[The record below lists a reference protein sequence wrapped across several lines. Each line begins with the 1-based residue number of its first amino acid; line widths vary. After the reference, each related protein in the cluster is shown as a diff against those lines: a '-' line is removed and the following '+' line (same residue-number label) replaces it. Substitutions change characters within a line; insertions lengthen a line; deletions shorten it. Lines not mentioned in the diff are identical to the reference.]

1 MTIPKPL
8 LSLALVFCFILGFTL
23 QPLSATEQPNVVF
36 ILIDDLSHYGVSAYG
51 ATQLNSTQVDSN
63 GDPFFPSTPVA
74 TPQIDRLADDGLLAD
89 NAFAYA
95 ICEPTRVALMSGM
108 NNNRNYIQTKALHE
122 SQITFGDIFKQAG
135 YATGIAGKWKQSR
148 GTAAIP
154 GKDYVDQFGWDDIY
168 CFDVVGEG
176 SRHIDPNFV
185 INGKWTF
192 FNNNRNGGIDPLTGR
207 RWYGPDLINRFALN
221 FIEAHQNEPFFLYYS
236 MLLVHDEHTPTPDT
250 QPHSIFDNWEAGYA
264 PQPAVNE
271 YGSFKG
277 DDRRY
282 FPDMV
287 AYMDKMIGNII
298 DKLDDL
304 NLRENT
310 LIVLMGDNGTK
321 SAYSYTLSDATEF
334 IGGKGECRANG
345 LQVPL
350 LLSQPGTIA
359 PGIEYNGLINLTD
372 IFPTI
377 CEAAGLEIPNAG
389 DLDGISFW
397 PQAIGNTA
405 TAHRDH
411 IYTWYNANEPRTN
424 TTKLVQFAQ
433 EIDFKRYAPDEN
445 NPPNFPQGRFFDLRT
460 DPLELEDAYNNTVNT
475 GLSIILR
482 SGLDLE
488 ALTPEQQAAYDR
500 LGLVLANNT
509 EVAATDLGI
518 ETSFATVRYATQ
530 FEGSEGFQSAGGI
543 NNSAN
548 FSESSVGG
556 LYLPAGQSPVFGTLK
571 KSPTAGSSRAFY
583 NTGAGASFDV
593 GATWSTTLD
602 FTFEGLPNTAS
613 NAETATLLVANGF
626 SSSNTSN
633 ANVMYAA
640 IQKGRKQTEDY
651 QFFID
656 GGGFLQQNIP
666 YADIGDDNLNS
677 DDLTDTLRIE
687 FSLTKSA
694 IAGQFDAVATLTNL
708 DTNTIV
714 ATISKSLDRPNAYTP
729 AKNLYGYINSGVVQE
744 AGNFDLL
751 NIDSF
756 TYTATPEPSDQSMS
770 SGKMRTNDSVQLQ
783 AQVTPTNATMRNVV
797 WQSSDPTV
805 ATVDKFGIATALQ
818 PGEAT
823 ISLYSWEDAR
833 PVAANDGTKA
843 GDIPSTLDTTGISE
857 QVTIVVNP
865 PLIHTDDD
873 SDGIDDSWEKAY
885 FSNLST
891 VNATSD
897 NDLDGNTDAAEFQAG
912 THPADPGSNFRL
924 NIQDAST
931 NFDLSWPSASG
942 RTYSIQMTTD
952 LGDSWTPLDSNITAT
967 PPTNS
972 RSITPSNSTA
982 FYQITID

>member
-1 MTIPKPL
+1 MTTYNYL
-8 LSLALVFCFILGFTL
+8 RFLTLTFCFALGFTV

-51 ATQLNSTQVDSN
+51 ATQLNSTQVDIN
-63 GDPFFPSTPVA
+63 DDPFFPSTAVA
-74 TPQIDRLADDGLLAD
+74 TPQIDRLADDGLLAG

-108 NNNRNYIQTKALHE
+108 NNNRNFIQPKALHE

-135 YATGIAGKWKQSR
+135 YVTGIAGKWKQSR
-148 GTAAIP
+148 GTAEIP
-154 GKDYVDQFGWDDIY
+154 GKDYVDQFGWDEIY
-168 CFDVVGEG
+168 CFDLIGEG
-176 SRHIDPNFV
+176 ARHIDPNFV
-185 INGKWTF
+185 INGVVTYFKQV
-192 FNNNRNGGIDPLTGR
+192 NGGIDPLTGR

-221 FIEAHQNEPFFLYYS
+221 FIETHQNEPFFLYYP

-250 QPHSIFDNWEAGYA
+250 L
-264 PQPAVNE
+264 PQSLYDDFETVTYPLGKEDPAYE
-271 YGSFKG
+271 YGAFDG

-282 FPDMV
+282 FPDMM

-298 DKLDDL
+298 DKLDAL

-310 LIVLMGDNGTK
+310 LIVVMGDNGTK
-321 SAYSYTLSDATEF
+321 ASFSYTVPGTTEF
-334 IGGKGECRANG
+334 VGGKGECRANG

-377 CEAAGLEIPNAG
+377 CEAAGLEIPNAD

-411 IYTWYNANEPRTN
+411 IYTWYNANKPRTD

-482 SGLDLE
+482 SGLDLTT
-488 ALTPEQQAAYDR
+488 LTVEQQAAYDR

-530 FEGSEGFQSAGGI
+530 FEGSEGFQAGGI

-548 FSESSVGG
+548 FTEFSAGG
-556 LYLPAGQSPVFGTLK
+556 MYLPAGQAPVFSTLK
-571 KSPTAGSSRAFY
+571 RSPTAGSSTAYY
-583 NTGAGASFDV
+583 NTGAGASFGV

-602 FTFEGLPNTAS
+602 FTFEGLPNAAS
-613 NAETATLLVANGF
+613 STDTATLLVANGF
-626 SSSNTSN
+626 SSSNT
-633 ANVMYAA
+633 ATTDIMYAA
-640 IQKGRKQTEDY
+640 IQKGRVQTEGY

-656 GGGFLQQNIP
+656 GGGFLHQNIS
-666 YADIGDDNLNS
+666 YADIGDDTLDS

-708 DTNTIV
+708 ATNTIV
-714 ATISKSLDRPNAYTP
+714 ATISRSLNRPDAYSP
-729 AKNLYGYINSGVVQE
+729 AKNLYGYINSGAVQE

-770 SGKMRTNDSVQLQ
+770 SGKVRINDSVQLQ
-783 AQVTPTNATMRNVV
+783 AQVTPANATMRNVV
-797 WQSSDPTV
+797 WQSSDSTV
-805 ATVDKFGIATALQ
+805 ATIDKFGIATALQ

-833 PVAANDGTKA
+833 PVASGSSA
-843 GDIPSTLDTTGISE
+843 TLDTTGISE

-873 SDGIDDSWEKAY
+873 NDGIEDSWENAY
-885 FSNLST
+885 FAGLST
-891 VNATSD
+891 VDASSD
-897 NDLDGNTDAAEFQAG
+897 IDNDGNTDAAEFQAG

-972 RSITPSNSTA
+972 RSVTPSNSTA

>member
-1 MTIPKPL
+1 MTTYNYL
-8 LSLALVFCFILGFTL
+8 RFLTLTFCFALGFTV
-23 QPLSATEQPNVVF
+23 QPLSATDQPNVVF

-51 ATQLNSTQVDSN
+51 ATQLNSTQVDIN
-63 GDPFFPSTPVA
+63 DDPFFPSTAVA
-74 TPQIDRLADDGLLAD
+74 TPQIDRLADDGLLAG

-108 NNNRNYIQTKALHE
+108 NNNRNFIQPKALHE

-135 YATGIAGKWKQSR
+135 YVTGIAGKWKQSR

-154 GKDYVDQFGWDDIY
+154 GKDYVDQFGWDEIY
-168 CFDVVGEG
+168 CFDLIGEG
-176 SRHIDPNFV
+176 ARHIDPNFV
-185 INGKWTF
+185 INGVVTYFKQV
-192 FNNNRNGGIDPLTGR
+192 NGGIDPLTGR

-221 FIEAHQNEPFFLYYS
+221 FIETHQNEPFFLYYP

-250 QPHSIFDNWEAGYA
+250 L
-264 PQPAVNE
+264 PQSLYDDFETVTYPLGKEDPAYE
-271 YGSFKG
+271 YGAFDG

-282 FPDMV
+282 FPDMM

-298 DKLDDL
+298 DKLDAL

-310 LIVLMGDNGTK
+310 LIVVMGDNGTK
-321 SAYSYTLSDATEF
+321 ASFSYTVPGTTEF
-334 IGGKGECRANG
+334 VGGKGECRANG

-377 CEAAGLEIPNAG
+377 CEAAGLEIPNAD

-397 PQAIGNTA
+397 PQVLDNTA
-405 TAHRDH
+405 AAHREN
-411 IYTWYNANEPRTN
+411 IFTWYNANKPMTN
-424 TTKLVQFAQ
+424 TTKLIQFAQ

-445 NPPNFPQGRFFDLRT
+445 VPPNFPQGRFFDLRT
-460 DPLELEDAYNNTVNT
+460 DPLELEDAYNNTVDT
-475 GLSIILR
+475 GLGILLR
-482 SGLDLE
+482 SGLDLA

-500 LGLVLANNT
+500 LGIVLANNT

-518 ETSFATVRYATQ
+518 ETTFSTVRYATQ
-530 FEGSEGFQSAGGI
+530 FEGSEGFQSGGV

-548 FSESSVGG
+548 FTETSVGG

-571 KSPTAGSSRAFY
+571 RSPTAGSSRAFY
-583 NTGAGASFDV
+583 NTGAGASF
-593 GATWSTTLD
+593 GAGASWSTTVD
-602 FTFEGLPNTAS
+602 FTFEGLPNTAPGS
-613 NAETATLLVANGF
+613 TTLLVANGF
-626 SSSNTSN
+626 SSSNTAN

-640 IQKGRKQTEDY
+640 IQKGGGQLQQY
-651 QFFID
+651 QFFIS

-666 YADIGDDNLNS
+666 YTDVGDDTQDD

-708 DTNTIV
+708 ATNTIV
-714 ATISKSLDRPNAYTP
+714 ATISKSLNRPDAYSP
-729 AKNLYGYINSGVVQE
+729 AKNLYGYINSGAVQE

-770 SGKMRTNDSVQLQ
+770 SGKVRINDSVQLQ
-783 AQVTPTNATMRNVV
+783 AQVTPANATMRNVV

-833 PVAANDGTKA
+833 PLASGSTA
-843 GDIPSTLDTTGISE
+843 TLDTTGISE

-873 SDGIDDSWEKAY
+873 SDGIEDSWENAY
-885 FSNLST
+885 FSSLST
-891 VNATSD
+891 VDASSD
-897 NDLDGNTDAAEFQAG
+897 IDNDGNTDAAEFQAG
-912 THPADPGSNFRL
+912 TDPTDPSSSFRI
-924 NIQDAST
+924 NIQDVST
-931 NFDLSWPSASG
+931 DFDLSWPSASG
-942 RTYSIQMTTD
+942 RTYSIRMTTD
-952 LGDSWTPLDSNITAT
+952 LGQPWTVVENTIAAT

-972 RSITPSNSTA
+972 RSFTPATSA

>member
-1 MTIPKPL
+1 MTTRKYLCPL
-8 LSLALVFCFILGFTL
+8 TFWRCFTL
-23 QPLSATEQPNVVF
+23 AFALQSLSATEQTNVVF

-63 GDPFFPSTPVA
+63 SDPFFPSTPVA
-74 TPQIDRLADDGLLAD
+74 TPQIDRLADDGLLAG

-95 ICEPTRVALMSGM
+95 ICEPTRVALMTGM

-185 INGKWTF
+185 INGAVTF
-192 FNNNRNGGIDPLTGR
+192 FNNNRNGGIDPDTGR

-250 QPHSIFDNWEAGYA
+250 EPQSIFDNWQAGYA
-264 PQPAVNE
+264 PQPADNE

-298 DKLDDL
+298 DKLDAL

-321 SAYSYTLSDATEF
+321 SAYSYTLPDSTVF
-334 IGGKGECRANG
+334 VGGKGECRANG

-350 LLSQPGTIA
+350 LLSQPGTISA
-359 PGIEYNGLINLTD
+359 GIVYNGLINLTD

-377 CEAAGLEIPNAG
+377 CEAAGLEIPNAD

-397 PQAIGNTA
+397 PQVLDNTA
-405 TAHRDH
+405 AAHRDH
-411 IYTWYNANEPRTN
+411 IYTWYNANKPMTD
-424 TTKLVQFAQ
+424 TTKLIQFAQ

-460 DPLELEDAYNNTVNT
+460 DPLELVDAYNNTVDT
-475 GLSIILR
+475 GLGILLR
-482 SGLDLE
+482 SGLDLA
-488 ALTPEQQAAYDR
+488 ALTTEQQAAYDR

-509 EVAATDLGI
+509 EVAATGLGI
-518 ETSFATVRYATQ
+518 ETTFATVRYSTQ
-530 FEGSEGFQSAGGI
+530 FEGSEGFQSGGI

-548 FSESSVGG
+548 FNESSAGG
-556 LYLPAGQSPVFGTLK
+556 MYLPGGQAPVFGTLQR
-571 KSPTAGSSRAFY
+571 SPTAGSSQAFY
-583 NTGAGASFDV
+583 NTGAGASFGV

-602 FTFEGLPNTAS
+602 FTFEGLPNTAPG
-613 NAETATLLVANGF
+613 TTTQLVANGF
-626 SSSNTSN
+626 SSSNTAN

-640 IQKGRKQTEDY
+640 IQKGGGQIAQY
-651 QFFID
+651 QFFIS
-656 GGGFLQQNIP
+656 GGGFLEQNIP
-666 YADIGDDNLNS
+666 YADIGDDTLDN

-687 FSLTKSA
+687 FTLTKSA
-694 IAGQFDAVATLTNL
+694 ITGQFDAVATLTNL

-714 ATISKSLDRPNAYTP
+714 ATISNSLNRPDAYSP
-729 AKNLYGYINSGVVQE
+729 AKNLYGYINSGAVQE

-770 SGKMRTNDSVQLQ
+770 SGKVRINDSVQLQ
-783 AQVTPTNATMRNVV
+783 AQVTPANATMRNVV
-797 WQSSDPTV
+797 WQSSDSTI

-833 PVAANDGTKA
+833 PLASGSSA
-843 GDIPSTLDTTGISE
+843 TLDTTGISE

-873 SDGIDDSWEKAY
+873 SDGIEDSWENTY
-885 FSNLST
+885 FSDLST
-891 VNATSD
+891 VDASSD
-897 NDLDGNTDAAEFQAG
+897 IDNDGNTDAAEFQAG
-912 THPADPGSNFRL
+912 TDPTDRNSSFRI
-924 NIQDAST
+924 NIQDVST
-931 NFDLSWPSASG
+931 DFDLSWPSASG
-942 RTYSIQMTTD
+942 RTYSIRMTTD
-952 LGDSWTPLDSNITAT
+952 LGQPWTVVENTIAAT

-972 RSITPSNSTA
+972 RSFTHATGAA

>member
-1 MTIPKPL
+1 MTTYNYL
-8 LSLALVFCFILGFTL
+8 RFLTLTFCFALGFTV
-23 QPLSATEQPNVVF
+23 QPLSATDQPNVVF

-51 ATQLNSTQVDSN
+51 ATQLNSTQVDIN
-63 GDPFFPSTPVA
+63 DDPFFPSTAVA
-74 TPQIDRLADDGLLAD
+74 TPQIDRLADDGLLAG

-108 NNNRNYIQTKALHE
+108 NNNRNFIQPKALHE

-135 YATGIAGKWKQSR
+135 YVTGIAGKWKQSR

-154 GKDYVDQFGWDDIY
+154 GKDYVDQFGWDEIY
-168 CFDVVGEG
+168 CFDLIGEG
-176 SRHIDPNFV
+176 ARHIDPNFV
-185 INGKWTF
+185 INGVVTYFKQV
-192 FNNNRNGGIDPLTGR
+192 NGGIDPLTGR

-221 FIEAHQNEPFFLYYS
+221 FIETHQNEPFFLYYP

-250 QPHSIFDNWEAGYA
+250 L
-264 PQPAVNE
+264 PQSLYDDFETVTYPLGKEDPAYE
-271 YGSFKG
+271 YGAFDG

-282 FPDMV
+282 FPDMM

-298 DKLDDL
+298 DKLDAL

-310 LIVLMGDNGTK
+310 LIVVMGDNGTK
-321 SAYSYTLSDATEF
+321 ASFSYTVPGTTEF
-334 IGGKGECRANG
+334 VGGKGECRANG

-377 CEAAGLEIPNAG
+377 CEAAGLEIPNAD

-397 PQAIGNTA
+397 PQVLDNTA
-405 TAHRDH
+405 AAHREN
-411 IYTWYNANEPRTN
+411 IFTWYNANKPMTN
-424 TTKLVQFAQ
+424 TTKLIQFAQ

-445 NPPNFPQGRFFDLRT
+445 VPPNFPQGRFFDLRT
-460 DPLELEDAYNNTVNT
+460 DPLELEDAYNNTVDT
-475 GLSIILR
+475 GLGILLR
-482 SGLDLE
+482 SGLDLA

-500 LGLVLANNT
+500 LGIVLANNT

-518 ETSFATVRYATQ
+518 ETTFSTVRYATQ
-530 FEGSEGFQSAGGI
+530 FEGSEGFQSGGV

-548 FSESSVGG
+548 FTETSVGG

-571 KSPTAGSSRAFY
+571 RSPTAGSSRAFY
-583 NTGAGASFDV
+583 NTGAGASF
-593 GATWSTTLD
+593 GAGASWSTTVD
-602 FTFEGLPNTAS
+602 FTFEGLPNTAPGS
-613 NAETATLLVANGF
+613 TTLLVANGF
-626 SSSNTSN
+626 SSSNT
-633 ANVMYAA
+633 ANDNIMYAA
-640 IQKGRKQTEDY
+640 IQKGGGQLQQY
-651 QFFID
+651 QFFIS

-666 YADIGDDNLNS
+666 YTDVGDDTQDD

-708 DTNTIV
+708 ATNTIV
-714 ATISKSLDRPNAYTP
+714 ATISKSLNRPDAYSP
-729 AKNLYGYINSGVVQE
+729 AKNLYGYINSGAVQE

-770 SGKMRTNDSVQLQ
+770 SGKVRINDSVQLQ
-783 AQVTPTNATMRNVV
+783 AQVTPANATMRNVV

-805 ATVDKFGIATALQ
+805 AAVDKFGIATALQ

-833 PVAANDGTKA
+833 PLASGSTA
-843 GDIPSTLDTTGISE
+843 TLDTTGISE

-873 SDGIDDSWEKAY
+873 SDGIEDSWENAY
-885 FSNLST
+885 FSSLST
-891 VNATSD
+891 VDASSD
-897 NDLDGNTDAAEFQAG
+897 IDNDGNTDAAEFQAG
-912 THPADPGSNFRL
+912 TDPTDPSSSFRI
-924 NIQDAST
+924 NIQDVST
-931 NFDLSWPSASG
+931 DFDLSWPSASG
-942 RTYSIQMTTD
+942 RTYSIRMTTD
-952 LGDSWTPLDSNITAT
+952 LGQPWTVVENTIAAT

-972 RSITPSNSTA
+972 RSFTPATSA

>member
-1 MTIPKPL
+1 MTTYNYL
-8 LSLALVFCFILGFTL
+8 RFLTLTFCFALGFTV

-51 ATQLNSTQVDSN
+51 ATQLNSTQVDIN
-63 GDPFFPSTPVA
+63 DDPFFPSTAVA
-74 TPQIDRLADDGLLAD
+74 TPQIDRLADDGLLAG

-108 NNNRNYIQTKALHE
+108 NNNRNFIQPKALHE

-135 YATGIAGKWKQSR
+135 YVTGIAGKWKQSR
-148 GTAAIP
+148 GTAEIP
-154 GKDYVDQFGWDDIY
+154 GKDYVDQFGWDEIY
-168 CFDVVGEG
+168 CFDLIGEG
-176 SRHIDPNFV
+176 ARHIDPNFV
-185 INGKWTF
+185 INGVVTYFKQV
-192 FNNNRNGGIDPLTGR
+192 NGGIDPLTGR

-221 FIEAHQNEPFFLYYS
+221 FIETHQNEPFFLYYP

-250 QPHSIFDNWEAGYA
+250 L
-264 PQPAVNE
+264 PQSLYDDFETVTYPLGKEDPAYE
-271 YGSFKG
+271 YGAFDG

-282 FPDMV
+282 FPDMM

-298 DKLDDL
+298 DKLDAL

-310 LIVLMGDNGTK
+310 LIVVMGDNGTK
-321 SAYSYTLSDATEF
+321 ASFSYTVPGTTEF
-334 IGGKGECRANG
+334 VGGKGECRANG

-377 CEAAGLEIPNAG
+377 CEAAGLEIPNAD

-397 PQAIGNTA
+397 PQVLDNTA
-405 TAHRDH
+405 AAHREN
-411 IYTWYNANEPRTN
+411 IFTWYNANKPMTN
-424 TTKLVQFAQ
+424 TTKLIQFAQ

-445 NPPNFPQGRFFDLRT
+445 DPPNFPQGRFFDLRT
-460 DPLELEDAYNNTVNT
+460 DPLELEDAYNNTVDT
-475 GLSIILR
+475 GLGILLR
-482 SGLDLE
+482 SGLDLA

-500 LGLVLANNT
+500 LGIVLANNT

-518 ETSFATVRYATQ
+518 ETTFSTVRYATQ
-530 FEGSEGFQSAGGI
+530 FEGSEGFQAGGI

-548 FSESSVGG
+548 FTESSAGG
-556 LYLPAGQSPVFGTLK
+556 MYLPAGQAPVFGTLK
-571 KSPTAGSSRAFY
+571 RSPTTGSSRAYY
-583 NTGAGASFDV
+583 NSGAGASFGV

-602 FTFEGLPNTAS
+602 FTFEGLPNTAPGS
-613 NAETATLLVANGF
+613 TTLLVANGF
-626 SSSNTSN
+626 SSSNTAN

-640 IQKGRKQTEDY
+640 IQKGGGQLQQY
-651 QFFID
+651 QFFIS

-666 YADIGDDNLNS
+666 YADIGDDTLDS

-708 DTNTIV
+708 ATNTIV
-714 ATISKSLDRPNAYTP
+714 ATISKSLNRPDAYSP
-729 AKNLYGYINSGVVQE
+729 AKNLYGYINSGAVQE

-770 SGKMRTNDSVQLQ
+770 SGKVRINDSVQLQ
-783 AQVTPTNATMRNVV
+783 AQVTPANATMRNVV

-833 PVAANDGTKA
+833 PLASGSTA
-843 GDIPSTLDTTGISE
+843 TLDTTGISE

-873 SDGIDDSWEKAY
+873 SDGIEDSWENAY
-885 FSNLST
+885 FSGLST
-891 VNATSD
+891 VDASSD
-897 NDLDGNTDAAEFQAG
+897 IDNDGNTDAAEFQAG
-912 THPADPGSNFRL
+912 TDPTDPSSSFRI
-924 NIQDAST
+924 NIKDVST
-931 NFDLSWPSASG
+931 DFDLSWPSASG
-942 RTYSIQMTTD
+942 RTYSIRMTTD
-952 LGDSWTPLDSNITAT
+952 LGQPWTVVEGTIAAT

-972 RSITPSNSTA
+972 RSFTPATSAA

>member
-1 MTIPKPL
+1 MTTYNYL
-8 LSLALVFCFILGFTL
+8 RFLTLTFCFALGFTV

-51 ATQLNSTQVDSN
+51 ATQLNSTQLDIN
-63 GDPFFPSTPVA
+63 GDPFFPSTAVA
-74 TPQIDRLADDGLLAD
+74 TPQIDRLADDGLLAG

-108 NNNRNYIQTKALHE
+108 NNNRNFIQPKALHE

-135 YATGIAGKWKQSR
+135 YVTGIAGKWKQSR
-148 GTAAIP
+148 GTAEIP
-154 GKDYVDQFGWDDIY
+154 GKDYVDQFGWDEIY
-168 CFDVVGEG
+168 CFDLIGEG
-176 SRHIDPNFV
+176 ARHIDPNFV
-185 INGKWTF
+185 INGVVTYFKQV
-192 FNNNRNGGIDPLTGR
+192 NGGIDPLTGR

-221 FIEAHQNEPFFLYYS
+221 FIETHQNEPFFLYYP

-250 QPHSIFDNWEAGYA
+250 L
-264 PQPAVNE
+264 PQSLYDDFETVTYPLGKEDPAYE
-271 YGSFKG
+271 YGAFDG

-282 FPDMV
+282 FPDMM

-298 DKLDDL
+298 DKLDAL

-310 LIVLMGDNGTK
+310 LIVVMGDNGTK
-321 SAYSYTLSDATEF
+321 ASFSYTVPGTTEF
-334 IGGKGECRANG
+334 VGGKGECRANG

-377 CEAAGLEIPNAG
+377 CEAAGLEIPNAD

-397 PQAIGNTA
+397 PQVLDNTA
-405 TAHRDH
+405 AAHREN
-411 IYTWYNANEPRTN
+411 IFTWYNANKPMTN
-424 TTKLVQFAQ
+424 TTKLIQFAQ

-445 NPPNFPQGRFFDLRT
+445 DPPNFPQGRFFDLRT
-460 DPLELEDAYNNTVNT
+460 DPLELEDAYNNTVDT
-475 GLSIILR
+475 GLGILLR
-482 SGLDLE
+482 SGLDLA

-500 LGLVLANNT
+500 LGIVLANNT

-518 ETSFATVRYATQ
+518 ETTFSTVRYATQ
-530 FEGSEGFQSAGGI
+530 FEGSEGFQSGGV

-548 FSESSVGG
+548 FTETSVGG

-571 KSPTAGSSRAFY
+571 RSPTAGSSRAFY
-583 NTGAGASFDV
+583 NTGAGASF
-593 GATWSTTLD
+593 GAGASWSTTVD
-602 FTFEGLPNTAS
+602 FTFEGLPNTAPGS
-613 NAETATLLVANGF
+613 TTLLVANGF
-626 SSSNTSN
+626 SSSNTAN

-640 IQKGRKQTEDY
+640 IQKGGGQLQQY
-651 QFFID
+651 QFFIS

-666 YADIGDDNLNS
+666 YTDVGDDTQDD

-708 DTNTIV
+708 ATNTIV
-714 ATISKSLDRPNAYTP
+714 ATISKSLNRPDAYSP
-729 AKNLYGYINSGVVQE
+729 AKNLYGYINSGAVQE

-770 SGKMRTNDSVQLQ
+770 SGKVRINDSVQLQ
-783 AQVTPTNATMRNVV
+783 AQVTPANATMRNVV

-833 PVAANDGTKA
+833 PLASGSTA
-843 GDIPSTLDTTGISE
+843 TLDTTGISE

-873 SDGIDDSWEKAY
+873 SDGIEDSWENAY
-885 FSNLST
+885 FSSLST
-891 VNATSD
+891 VDASSD
-897 NDLDGNTDAAEFQAG
+897 IDNDGNTDAAEFQAG
-912 THPADPGSNFRL
+912 TDPTDPSSSFRI
-924 NIQDAST
+924 NIQDVST
-931 NFDLSWPSASG
+931 DFDLSWPSASG
-942 RTYSIQMTTD
+942 RTYSIRMTPD
-952 LGDSWTPLDSNITAT
+952 LGQPWTVVEGTIAAT

-972 RSITPSNSTA
+972 RSFTPATSAA

>member
-1 MTIPKPL
+1 MTTYNYL
-8 LSLALVFCFILGFTL
+8 RFLTLTFCFALGFTV

-51 ATQLNSTQVDSN
+51 ATQLNSTQVDIN
-63 GDPFFPSTPVA
+63 DDPFFPSTAVA
-74 TPQIDRLADDGLLAD
+74 TPQIDRLADDGLLAG

-108 NNNRNYIQTKALHE
+108 NNNRNFIQPKALHE

-135 YATGIAGKWKQSR
+135 YVTGIAGKWKQSR
-148 GTAAIP
+148 GTAEIP
-154 GKDYVDQFGWDDIY
+154 GKDYVDQFGWDEIY
-168 CFDVVGEG
+168 CFDLIGEG
-176 SRHIDPNFV
+176 ARHIDPNFV
-185 INGKWTF
+185 INGVVTYFKQV
-192 FNNNRNGGIDPLTGR
+192 NGGIDPLTGR

-221 FIEAHQNEPFFLYYS
+221 FIETHQNEPFFLYYP

-250 QPHSIFDNWEAGYA
+250 L
-264 PQPAVNE
+264 PQSLYDDFETVTYPLGKEDPAYE
-271 YGSFKG
+271 YGAFDG

-282 FPDMV
+282 FPDMM

-298 DKLDDL
+298 DKLDAL

-310 LIVLMGDNGTK
+310 LIVVMGDNGTK
-321 SAYSYTLSDATEF
+321 ASFSYTVPGTTEF
-334 IGGKGECRANG
+334 VGGKGECRANG

-377 CEAAGLEIPNAG
+377 CEAAGLEIPNAD

-397 PQAIGNTA
+397 PQVLDNTA
-405 TAHRDH
+405 AAHREN
-411 IYTWYNANEPRTN
+411 IFTWYNANKPMTN
-424 TTKLVQFAQ
+424 TTKLIQFAQ
-433 EIDFKRYAPDEN
+433 EIDFKRYAPDESG
-445 NPPNFPQGRFFDLRT
+445 NFPQGRFFDLRT
-460 DPLELEDAYNNTVNT
+460 DPLELVDAYNNTVDT
-475 GLSIILR
+475 GLGILLR
-482 SGLDLE
+482 SGLNLA
-488 ALTPEQQAAYDR
+488 ALTTEQQAAYDR
-500 LGLVLANNT
+500 LGTVLANNA

-518 ETSFATVRYATQ
+518 DTSFATVRYATQ
-530 FEGSEGFQSAGGI
+530 FEGSEGFQAGGI

-548 FSESSVGG
+548 FTESSAGG
-556 LYLPAGQSPVFGTLK
+556 MYLPAGQAPVFGTLK
-571 KSPTAGSSRAFY
+571 RSPTAGSSRAYY
-583 NTGAGASFDV
+583 NSGAGASFGV

-602 FTFEGLPNTAS
+602 FTFEGLPNTAPGS
-613 NAETATLLVANGF
+613 TTLLVANGF
-626 SSSNTSN
+626 SSSNTAN

-640 IQKGRKQTEDY
+640 IQKGGGQLQQY
-651 QFFID
+651 QFFIS

-666 YADIGDDNLNS
+666 YADIGDDTLDS

-708 DTNTIV
+708 ATNTIV
-714 ATISKSLDRPNAYTP
+714 ATISKSLNRPDAYSP
-729 AKNLYGYINSGVVQE
+729 AKNLYGYINSGAVQE

-770 SGKMRTNDSVQLQ
+770 SGKVRINDSVQLQ
-783 AQVTPTNATMRNVV
+783 AQVTPANATMRNVV

-833 PVAANDGTKA
+833 PLASGSTA
-843 GDIPSTLDTTGISE
+843 TLDTTGISE

-873 SDGIDDSWEKAY
+873 SDGIEDSWENAY
-885 FSNLST
+885 FSSLST
-891 VNATSD
+891 VDASSD
-897 NDLDGNTDAAEFQAG
+897 IDNDGNTDAAEFQAG
-912 THPADPGSNFRL
+912 TDPTDPSSSFRI
-924 NIQDAST
+924 NIQDVST
-931 NFDLSWPSASG
+931 DFDLSWPSASG
-942 RTYSIQMTTD
+942 RTYSIRMTPD
-952 LGDSWTPLDSNITAT
+952 LGQPWTVVEGTIAAT

-972 RSITPSNSTA
+972 RSFTPATSAA

>member
-1 MTIPKPL
+1 
-8 LSLALVFCFILGFTL
+8 
-23 QPLSATEQPNVVF
+23 
-36 ILIDDLSHYGVSAYG
+36 
-51 ATQLNSTQVDSN
+51 
-63 GDPFFPSTPVA
+63 
-74 TPQIDRLADDGLLAD
+74 
-89 NAFAYA
+89 
-95 ICEPTRVALMSGM
+95 
-108 NNNRNYIQTKALHE
+108 
-122 SQITFGDIFKQAG
+122 
-135 YATGIAGKWKQSR
+135 
-148 GTAAIP
+148 
-154 GKDYVDQFGWDDIY
+154 
-168 CFDVVGEG
+168 
-176 SRHIDPNFV
+176 
-185 INGKWTF
+185 
-192 FNNNRNGGIDPLTGR
+192 
-207 RWYGPDLINRFALN
+207 
-221 FIEAHQNEPFFLYYS
+221 

-250 QPHSIFDNWEAGYA
+250 EPHSIFDNWEAGYA

-321 SAYSYTLSDATEF
+321 SAYSYTLSDGTEF

-350 LLSQPGTIA
+350 LLSLPGTIA
-359 PGIEYNGLINLTD
+359 PGIKYNGLINLTD
-372 IFPTI
+372 IFQTI
-377 CEAAGLEIPNAG
+377 CDAAGLEIPNAD

-411 IYTWYNANEPRTN
+411 IYTWYNANKPMTD
-424 TTKLVQFAQ
+424 TTKLVQYAQ

-445 NPPNFPQGRFFDLRT
+445 DPPNFPQGRFFDLRT
-460 DPLELEDAYNNTVNT
+460 DPLELEDAYNNTVDT
-475 GLSIILR
+475 GLNIILR

-488 ALTPEQQAAYDR
+488 ALTPEQQSAYDR
-500 LGLVLANNT
+500 LGAVLANNAKVT
-509 EVAATDLGI
+509 VTKLGI
-518 ETSFATVRYATQ
+518 RSTFPAVRYATQ
-530 FEGSEGFQSAGGI
+530 FEGSEGFQGGGI
-543 NNSAN
+543 NNSNN
-548 FSESSVGG
+548 FTETSAGA
-556 LYLPAGQSPVFGTLK
+556 LYLPGGQAPVYGLLK
-571 KSPTAGSSRAFY
+571 RSPTAGSSSAFY
-583 NTGAGASFDV
+583 NTGAGASFDA
-593 GATWSTTLD
+593 GATWSTTLN
-602 FTFEGLPNTAS
+602 FTFEGLPNTAPG
-613 NAETATLLVANGF
+613 TTTLLVTNGF
-626 SSSNTSN
+626 SSSNTAN
-633 ANVMYAA
+633 ANVMYAG
-640 IQKGRKQTEDY
+640 IQKGRGQLQQY
-651 QFFID
+651 QFFISGD
-656 GGGFLQQNIP
+656 GFLNKDIP
-666 YADIGDDNLNS
+666 YADIGDDTLDSN
-677 DDLTDTLRIE
+677 DLTDTLRIE
-687 FSLTKSA
+687 FTLTKSA

-714 ATISKSLDRPNAYTP
+714 ATISKSLNLPDAYSP
-729 AKNLYGYINSGVVQE
+729 AKNLYGYINSGAVQE

-770 SGKMRTNDSVQLQ
+770 SGKVRINDSVQFQ
-783 AQVTPTNATMRNVV
+783 AQVTPANATMRNVI
-797 WQSSDPTV
+797 WQCSDPTV

-833 PVAANDGTKA
+833 PLASGSSA
-843 GDIPSTLDTTGISE
+843 TLNTTGISE

-865 PLIHTDDD
+865 PLIHTDSD
-873 SDGIDDSWEKAY
+873 SDGVDDSWEKAY

-891 VNATSD
+891 VNASSD

-912 THPADPGSNFRL
+912 THPADSSSNFRL

-931 NFDLSWPSASG
+931 HFGLSWPSASG
-942 RTYSIQMTTD
+942 RTYSIQMTTN
-952 LGDSWTPLDSNITAT
+952 LGDSWTRLENNITAT

-972 RSITPSNSTA
+972 LSITRSSSAA

>member
-1 MTIPKPL
+1 MTTYNYL
-8 LSLALVFCFILGFTL
+8 RFLTLTFCFALGFTV

-51 ATQLNSTQVDSN
+51 ATQLNSTQVDIN
-63 GDPFFPSTPVA
+63 DDPFFPSTAVA
-74 TPQIDRLADDGLLAD
+74 TPQIDRLADDGLLAG

-108 NNNRNYIQTKALHE
+108 NNNRNFIQPKALHE

-135 YATGIAGKWKQSR
+135 YVTGIAGKWKQSR
-148 GTAAIP
+148 GTAEIP
-154 GKDYVDQFGWDDIY
+154 GKDYVDQFGWDEIY
-168 CFDVVGEG
+168 CFDLIGEG
-176 SRHIDPNFV
+176 ARHIDPNFV
-185 INGKWTF
+185 INGVVTYFKQV
-192 FNNNRNGGIDPLTGR
+192 NGGIDPLTGR

-221 FIEAHQNEPFFLYYS
+221 FIETHQNEPFFLYYP

-250 QPHSIFDNWEAGYA
+250 L
-264 PQPAVNE
+264 PQSLYDDFETVTYPLGKEDPAYE
-271 YGSFKG
+271 YGAFDG

-282 FPDMV
+282 FPDMM

-298 DKLDDL
+298 DKLDAL

-310 LIVLMGDNGTK
+310 LIVVMGDNGTK
-321 SAYSYTLSDATEF
+321 ASFSYTVPGTTEF
-334 IGGKGECRANG
+334 VGGKGECRANG

-377 CEAAGLEIPNAG
+377 CEAAGLEIPNAD

-397 PQAIGNTA
+397 PQVLDNTA
-405 TAHRDH
+405 AAHREN
-411 IYTWYNANEPRTN
+411 IFTWYNANKPMTN
-424 TTKLVQFAQ
+424 TTKLIQFAQ

-445 NPPNFPQGRFFDLRT
+445 DPPNFPQGRFFDLRT
-460 DPLELEDAYNNTVNT
+460 DPLELVDAYNNTVDT
-475 GLSIILR
+475 GLGIFLR
-482 SGLDLE
+482 SGLNLA
-488 ALTPEQQAAYDR
+488 ALTTEQQAAYDR
-500 LGLVLANNT
+500 LGIVLANNT

-518 ETSFATVRYATQ
+518 ETTFSTVRYATQ
-530 FEGSEGFQSAGGI
+530 FEGSEGFQSGGV

-548 FSESSVGG
+548 FTETSVGG

-571 KSPTAGSSRAFY
+571 RSPTAGSSRAFY
-583 NTGAGASFDV
+583 NTGAGASF
-593 GATWSTTLD
+593 GAGASWSTTVD
-602 FTFEGLPNTAS
+602 FTFEGLPNTAPGS
-613 NAETATLLVANGF
+613 TTLLVANGF
-626 SSSNTSN
+626 SSSNTAN

-640 IQKGRKQTEDY
+640 IQKGGGQLQQY
-651 QFFID
+651 QFFIS

-666 YADIGDDNLNS
+666 YADIGDDTLDS

-708 DTNTIV
+708 ATNTIV
-714 ATISKSLDRPNAYTP
+714 ATISKSLERPDAYSP
-729 AKNLYGYINSGVVQE
+729 AKNLYGYINSGAVQE

-770 SGKMRTNDSVQLQ
+770 SGKVRINDSVQLQ
-783 AQVTPTNATMRNVV
+783 AQVTPANATMRNVV

-833 PVAANDGTKA
+833 PLASGSTA
-843 GDIPSTLDTTGISE
+843 TLDTTGISE

-873 SDGIDDSWEKAY
+873 SDGIEDSWENAY
-885 FSNLST
+885 FSSLST
-891 VNATSD
+891 VDASSD
-897 NDLDGNTDAAEFQAG
+897 IDNDGNTDAAEFQAG
-912 THPADPGSNFRL
+912 TDPTDPSSSFRI
-924 NIQDAST
+924 NIQDVST
-931 NFDLSWPSASG
+931 DFDLSWPSASG
-942 RTYSIQMTTD
+942 RTYSIRMTPD
-952 LGDSWTPLDSNITAT
+952 LGQPWTVVEGTIAAT

-972 RSITPSNSTA
+972 RSFTPATSAA

>member
-1 MTIPKPL
+1 MTTYNYL
-8 LSLALVFCFILGFTL
+8 RFLTLTFCFALGFTV
-23 QPLSATEQPNVVF
+23 QPLSATDQPNVVF

-51 ATQLNSTQVDSN
+51 ATQLNSTQVDIN
-63 GDPFFPSTPVA
+63 DDPFFPSTAVA
-74 TPQIDRLADDGLLAD
+74 TPQIDRLADDGLLAG

-108 NNNRNYIQTKALHE
+108 NNNRNFIQPKALHE

-135 YATGIAGKWKQSR
+135 YVTGIAGKWKQSR

-154 GKDYVDQFGWDDIY
+154 GKDYVDQFGWDEIY
-168 CFDVVGEG
+168 CFDLIGEG
-176 SRHIDPNFV
+176 ARHIDPNFV
-185 INGKWTF
+185 INGVVTYFKQV
-192 FNNNRNGGIDPLTGR
+192 NGGIDPLTGR

-221 FIEAHQNEPFFLYYS
+221 FIETHQNEPFFLYYP

-250 QPHSIFDNWEAGYA
+250 L
-264 PQPAVNE
+264 PQSLYDDFETVTYPLGKEDPAYE
-271 YGSFKG
+271 YGAFDG

-282 FPDMV
+282 FPDMM

-298 DKLDDL
+298 DKLDAL

-310 LIVLMGDNGTK
+310 LIVVMGDNGTK
-321 SAYSYTLSDATEF
+321 ASFSYTVPGTTEF
-334 IGGKGECRANG
+334 VGGKGECRANG

-377 CEAAGLEIPNAG
+377 CEAAGLEIPNAD

-397 PQAIGNTA
+397 PQVLDNTA
-405 TAHRDH
+405 AAHREN
-411 IYTWYNANEPRTN
+411 IFTWYNANKPMTN
-424 TTKLVQFAQ
+424 TTKLIQFAQ

-445 NPPNFPQGRFFDLRT
+445 VPPNFPQGRFFDLRT
-460 DPLELEDAYNNTVNT
+460 DPLELEDAYNNTVDT
-475 GLSIILR
+475 GLGILLR
-482 SGLDLE
+482 SGLDLA

-500 LGLVLANNT
+500 LGIVLANNT

-518 ETSFATVRYATQ
+518 ETTFSTVRYATQ
-530 FEGSEGFQSAGGI
+530 FEGSEGFQSGGV

-548 FSESSVGG
+548 FTETSVGG

-571 KSPTAGSSRAFY
+571 RSPTAGSSRAFY
-583 NTGAGASFDV
+583 NTGAGASF
-593 GATWSTTLD
+593 GAGASWSTTVD
-602 FTFEGLPNTAS
+602 FTFEGLPNTAPGS
-613 NAETATLLVANGF
+613 TTLLVANGF
-626 SSSNTSN
+626 SSSNTAN

-640 IQKGRKQTEDY
+640 IQKGGGQLQQY
-651 QFFID
+651 QFFIS

-666 YADIGDDNLNS
+666 YTDVGDDTQDD

-708 DTNTIV
+708 ATNTIV
-714 ATISKSLDRPNAYTP
+714 ATISKSLNRPDAYSP
-729 AKNLYGYINSGVVQE
+729 AKNLYGYINSGAVQE

-770 SGKMRTNDSVQLQ
+770 SGKVRINDSVQLQ
-783 AQVTPTNATMRNVV
+783 AQVTPANATMRNVV

-805 ATVDKFGIATALQ
+805 AAVDKFGIATALQ

-833 PVAANDGTKA
+833 PLASGSTA
-843 GDIPSTLDTTGISE
+843 TLDTTGISE

-873 SDGIDDSWEKAY
+873 SDGIEDSWENAY
-885 FSNLST
+885 FSSLST
-891 VNATSD
+891 VDASSD
-897 NDLDGNTDAAEFQAG
+897 IDNDGNTDAAEFQAG
-912 THPADPGSNFRL
+912 TDPTDPSSSFRI
-924 NIQDAST
+924 NIQDVST
-931 NFDLSWPSASG
+931 DFDLSWPSASG
-942 RTYSIQMTTD
+942 RTYSIRMTTD
-952 LGDSWTPLDSNITAT
+952 LGQPWTVVENTIAAT

-972 RSITPSNSTA
+972 RSFTPATSA

>member
-1 MTIPKPL
+1 MITRNNLRPLAVWICMILPCLIHAPL
-8 LSLALVFCFILGFTL
+8 L
-23 QPLSATEQPNVVF
+23 ATIRPNVVF
-36 ILIDDLSHYGVSAYG
+36 ILIDDLSHYGVSSYG
-51 ATQLNSTQVDSN
+51 ATHLNSTQVDTN
-63 GDPFFPSTPVA
+63 GDPFFETTPVA
-74 TPQIDRLADDGLLAD
+74 TPQIDRLADEGLLAG

-122 SQITFGDIFKQAG
+122 SQITFGDIFKKAG

-154 GKDYVDQFGWDDIY
+154 GKDYVDQFGWDDVY

-185 INGKWTF
+185 INGVVTYFKKQ
-192 FNNNRNGGIDPLTGR
+192 NGGIDPVTGR

-221 FIEAHQNEPFFLYYS
+221 FIEAHQDEPFFLYYS

-250 QPHSIFDNWEAGYA
+250 EPHSIFDNWEAGYA

-321 SAYSYTLSDATEF
+321 SAYSYTLSDGTEF

-377 CEAAGLEIPNAG
+377 CDAAGLEIPNAD

-397 PQAIGNTA
+397 PQAIDNTA

-411 IYTWYNANEPRTN
+411 IYTWYNANKPMTDTR
-424 TTKLVQFAQ
+424 KLVQYAQ

-445 NPPNFPQGRFFDLRT
+445 DPPNFPQGRFFDLRT
-460 DPLELEDAYNNTVNT
+460 DPLELEDAYNNTVDT
-475 GLSIILR
+475 GLNIILR

-488 ALTPEQQAAYDR
+488 ALTPEQQSAYDR
-500 LGLVLANNT
+500 LGAVLANNAKVT
-509 EVAATDLGI
+509 ITNLGI
-518 ETSFATVRYATQ
+518 RSTFPAVRYATQ
-530 FEGSEGFQSAGGI
+530 FESSEGFQGGGI
-543 NNSAN
+543 NNSNN
-548 FSESSVGG
+548 FTETSAGA
-556 LYLPAGQSPVFGTLK
+556 LYLPGGQAPVYGLLK
-571 KSPTAGSSRAFY
+571 RSPTAGSSSAFY
-583 NTGAGASFDV
+583 NTGAGASFGA
-593 GATWSTTLD
+593 GATWSTTLN
-602 FTFEGLPNTAS
+602 FTFEGLPN
-613 NAETATLLVANGF
+613 NAPGTTTLLVANGF
-626 SSSNTSN
+626 SSSNTVN
-633 ANVMYAA
+633 ANVMYAG
-640 IQKGRKQTEDY
+640 IQKGSGQLQKY
-651 QFFID
+651 QFFIS
-656 GGGFLQQNIP
+656 GGGFLNKDIP
-666 YADIGDDNLNS
+666 YADIGDDTLDSN
-677 DDLTDTLRIE
+677 DLTDTLRIE
-687 FSLTKSA
+687 FTLTKSA

-714 ATISKSLDRPNAYTP
+714 ATISKSLNLPDAYSP
-729 AKNLYGYINSGVVQE
+729 AKNLYGYINSGAVQE

-770 SGKMRTNDSVQLQ
+770 SGKVRINDSVQFQ
-783 AQVTPTNATMRNVV
+783 AQVTPANATMRNVI
-797 WQSSDPTV
+797 WQCSDPTV

-833 PVAANDGTKA
+833 PLASGSSA
-843 GDIPSTLDTTGISE
+843 TLNTTGISE

-865 PLIHTDDD
+865 PLIHTDSD
-873 SDGIDDSWEKAY
+873 SDGVDDSWEMAY

-891 VNATSD
+891 VNASSD

-912 THPADPGSNFRL
+912 THPADSSSNFRL

-931 NFDLSWPSASG
+931 HFGLSWPSASG
-942 RTYSIQMTTD
+942 RTYSIQMTTN
-952 LGDSWTPLDSNITAT
+952 LGDSWTRLENNITAT

-972 RSITPSNSTA
+972 LSITRSSSAA

>member
-1 MTIPKPL
+1 MTTYNYL
-8 LSLALVFCFILGFTL
+8 RFLTLTFCFALGFTV

-51 ATQLNSTQVDSN
+51 ATQLNSTQLDIN
-63 GDPFFPSTPVA
+63 DDPFFPSTAVA
-74 TPQIDRLADDGLLAD
+74 TPQIDRLADDGLLAG

-108 NNNRNYIQTKALHE
+108 NNNRNFIQPKALHE

-135 YATGIAGKWKQSR
+135 YVTGIAGKWKQSR
-148 GTAAIP
+148 GTAEIP
-154 GKDYVDQFGWDDIY
+154 GKDYVDQFGWDEIY
-168 CFDVVGEG
+168 CFDLIGEG
-176 SRHIDPNFV
+176 ARHIDPNFV
-185 INGKWTF
+185 INGVVTYFKQV
-192 FNNNRNGGIDPLTGR
+192 NGGIDPLTGR

-221 FIEAHQNEPFFLYYS
+221 FIETHQNEPFFLYYP

-250 QPHSIFDNWEAGYA
+250 L
-264 PQPAVNE
+264 PQSLYDDFETVTYPLGKEDPAYE
-271 YGSFKG
+271 YGAFDG

-282 FPDMV
+282 FPDMM

-298 DKLDDL
+298 DKLDAL

-310 LIVLMGDNGTK
+310 LIVVMGDNGTK
-321 SAYSYTLSDATEF
+321 ASFSYTVPGTTEF
-334 IGGKGECRANG
+334 VGGKGECRANG

-377 CEAAGLEIPNAG
+377 CEAAGLEIPNAD

-397 PQAIGNTA
+397 PQVLDNTA
-405 TAHRDH
+405 AAHREN
-411 IYTWYNANEPRTN
+411 IFTWYNANKPMTN
-424 TTKLVQFAQ
+424 TTKLIQFAQ
-433 EIDFKRYAPDEN
+433 EIDFKRYAPDESG
-445 NPPNFPQGRFFDLRT
+445 NFPQGRFFDLRT
-460 DPLELEDAYNNTVNT
+460 DPLELVDAYNNTVDT
-475 GLSIILR
+475 GLGIFLR
-482 SGLDLE
+482 SGLNLA
-488 ALTPEQQAAYDR
+488 ALTTEQQAAYDR
-500 LGLVLANNT
+500 LGTVLANNA

-518 ETSFATVRYATQ
+518 DTSFATVRYATQ
-530 FEGSEGFQSAGGI
+530 FEGSEGFQAGGI

-548 FSESSVGG
+548 FTESSAGG
-556 LYLPAGQSPVFGTLK
+556 MYLPAGQAPVFGTLK
-571 KSPTAGSSRAFY
+571 RSPTTGSSRAYY
-583 NTGAGASFDV
+583 NSGAGASFGV

-602 FTFEGLPNTAS
+602 FTFEGLPNTAPG
-613 NAETATLLVANGF
+613 TTTLLVANGF
-626 SSSNTSN
+626 SSSNTAN

-640 IQKGRKQTEDY
+640 IQKGGGQLQQY
-651 QFFID
+651 QFFIS

-666 YADIGDDNLNS
+666 YADIGDDTLDS

-708 DTNTIV
+708 ATNTIV
-714 ATISKSLDRPNAYTP
+714 ATISKSLNRPDAYSP
-729 AKNLYGYINSGVVQE
+729 AKNLYGYINSGAVQE

-770 SGKMRTNDSVQLQ
+770 SGKVRINDSVQLQ
-783 AQVTPTNATMRNVV
+783 AQVTPANATMRNVV

-833 PVAANDGTKA
+833 PLASGSTA
-843 GDIPSTLDTTGISE
+843 TLDTTGISE

-873 SDGIDDSWEKAY
+873 SDGIEDSWENAY
-885 FSNLST
+885 FSGLST
-891 VNATSD
+891 VDASSD
-897 NDLDGNTDAAEFQAG
+897 IDNDGNTDAAEFQAG
-912 THPADPGSNFRL
+912 TDPTDPSSSFRI
-924 NIQDAST
+924 NIKDVST
-931 NFDLSWPSASG
+931 DFDLSWPSASG
-942 RTYSIQMTTD
+942 RTYSIRMTPD
-952 LGDSWTPLDSNITAT
+952 LGQPWTVVEGTIAAT

-972 RSITPSNSTA
+972 RSFTPATSAA

>member
-1 MTIPKPL
+1 MTTYNYL
-8 LSLALVFCFILGFTL
+8 RFLTLTFCFALGFTV
-23 QPLSATEQPNVVF
+23 QPLSATDQPNVVF

-51 ATQLNSTQVDSN
+51 ATQLNSTQVDIN
-63 GDPFFPSTPVA
+63 DDPFFPTTAVA
-74 TPQIDRLADDGLLAD
+74 TPQIDRLADDGLLAG

-108 NNNRNYIQTKALHE
+108 NNNRNFIQPKALHE

-135 YATGIAGKWKQSR
+135 YVTGIAGKWKQSR

-154 GKDYVDQFGWDDIY
+154 GKDYVDQFGWDEIY
-168 CFDVVGEG
+168 CFDLIGEG
-176 SRHIDPNFV
+176 ARHIDPNFV
-185 INGKWTF
+185 INGVVTYFKQV
-192 FNNNRNGGIDPLTGR
+192 NGGIDPLTGR

-221 FIEAHQNEPFFLYYS
+221 FIETHQNEPFFLYYP

-250 QPHSIFDNWEAGYA
+250 L
-264 PQPAVNE
+264 PQSLYDDFETVTYPLGKEDPAYE
-271 YGSFKG
+271 YGAFDG

-282 FPDMV
+282 FPDMM

-298 DKLDDL
+298 DKLDAL

-310 LIVLMGDNGTK
+310 LIVVMGDNGTK
-321 SAYSYTLSDATEF
+321 ASFSYTVPGTTEF
-334 IGGKGECRANG
+334 VGGKGECRANG

-377 CEAAGLEIPNAG
+377 CEAAGLEIPNAD

-397 PQAIGNTA
+397 PQVLDNTA
-405 TAHRDH
+405 AAHREN
-411 IYTWYNANEPRTN
+411 IFTWYNANKPMTN
-424 TTKLVQFAQ
+424 TTKLIQFAQ

-445 NPPNFPQGRFFDLRT
+445 VPPNFPQGRFFDLRT
-460 DPLELEDAYNNTVNT
+460 DPLELEDAYNNTVDT
-475 GLSIILR
+475 GLGILLR
-482 SGLDLE
+482 SGLDLA

-500 LGLVLANNT
+500 LGIVLANNT

-518 ETSFATVRYATQ
+518 ETTFSTVRYATQ
-530 FEGSEGFQSAGGI
+530 FEGSEGFQSGGV

-548 FSESSVGG
+548 FTETSVGG

-571 KSPTAGSSRAFY
+571 RSPTAGSSRAFY
-583 NTGAGASFDV
+583 NTGAGASF
-593 GATWSTTLD
+593 GAGASWSTTVD
-602 FTFEGLPNTAS
+602 FTFEGLPNTAPGS
-613 NAETATLLVANGF
+613 TTLLVANGF
-626 SSSNTSN
+626 SSSNTAN

-640 IQKGRKQTEDY
+640 IQKGGGQLQQY
-651 QFFID
+651 QFFIS

-666 YADIGDDNLNS
+666 YTDVGDDTQDD

-708 DTNTIV
+708 ATNTIV
-714 ATISKSLDRPNAYTP
+714 ATISKSLNRPDAYSP
-729 AKNLYGYINSGVVQE
+729 AKNLYGYINSGAVQE

-770 SGKMRTNDSVQLQ
+770 SGKVRINDSVQLQ
-783 AQVTPTNATMRNVV
+783 AQVTPANATMRNVV

-833 PVAANDGTKA
+833 PLASGSTA
-843 GDIPSTLDTTGISE
+843 TLDTTGISE

-873 SDGIDDSWEKAY
+873 SDGIEDSWENAY
-885 FSNLST
+885 FSSLST
-891 VNATSD
+891 VDASSD
-897 NDLDGNTDAAEFQAG
+897 IDNDGNTDAAEFQAG
-912 THPADPGSNFRL
+912 TDPTDPSSSFRI
-924 NIQDAST
+924 NIQDVST
-931 NFDLSWPSASG
+931 DFDLSWPSASG
-942 RTYSIQMTTD
+942 RTYSIRMTTD
-952 LGDSWTPLDSNITAT
+952 LGQPWTVVENTIAAT

-972 RSITPSNSTA
+972 RSFTPATSA

>member
-1 MTIPKPL
+1 MTTYNYL
-8 LSLALVFCFILGFTL
+8 RFLTLTFCFALGFTL

-51 ATQLNSTQVDSN
+51 ATQLNSTQVDTN
-63 GDPFFPSTPVA
+63 GDPFFPSTAVRTPKIDQLA
-74 TPQIDRLADDGLLAD
+74 TDGLLAG

-95 ICEPTRVALMSGM
+95 ICEPTRVALMTGM
-108 NNNRNYIQTKALHE
+108 NNNRNYIQPKALHE

-154 GKDYVDQFGWDDIY
+154 GKDYVDQFGWDEIY
-168 CFDVVGEG
+168 CFDLIGEG
-176 SRHIDPNFV
+176 ARHIDPNFV
-185 INGKWTF
+185 INGVVTYFK
-192 FNNNRNGGIDPLTGR
+192 NQNGGIDPVTGR

-221 FIEAHQNEPFFLYYS
+221 FIEAHQNQPFFLYYS

-250 QPHSIFDNWEAGYA
+250 L
-264 PQPAVNE
+264 PQSLYDEFETVTYPLGKEDPAYE
-271 YGSFKG
+271 YGAFDG

-282 FPDMV
+282 FPDMM

-298 DKLDDL
+298 DKLDAL
-304 NLRENT
+304 NLRDDT
-310 LIVLMGDNGTK
+310 LIVVMGDNGTK
-321 SAYSYTLSDATEF
+321 ASFSYTVPGTATEF

-350 LLSQPGTIA
+350 LLSQPGTISA
-359 PGIEYNGLINLTD
+359 GSEYNGLINLTD

-377 CEAAGLEIPNAG
+377 CEAAGLEIPNAD

-411 IYTWYNANEPRTN
+411 IYTWYNANKPMAN
-424 TTKLVQFAQ
+424 TTKLIQFAQ

-445 NPPNFPQGRFFDLRT
+445 DPQNFPQGRFFDLRS

-475 GLSIILR
+475 GSGIFLR
-482 SGLDLE
+482 SGLN
-488 ALTPEQQAAYDR
+488 LTTLTVEQQAAYDR
-500 LGLVLANNT
+500 LGTVLANNA

-518 ETSFATVRYATQ
+518 ETTFPTVRYATQ
-530 FEGSEGFQSAGGI
+530 FEGSEGFQAGGI

-548 FSESSVGG
+548 FTESSQGG
-556 LYLPAGQSPVFGTLK
+556 MVLPAGQAPAFGTLQR
-571 KSPTAGSSRAFY
+571 SPTAGSSRAY
-583 NTGAGASFDV
+583 YTTGAGASFGV

-602 FTFEGLPNTAS
+602 FTFEGLPNTAPG
-613 NAETATLLVANGF
+613 TTTLLVANGF
-626 SSSNTSN
+626 SSSNTVN

-640 IQKGRKQTEDY
+640 IQKGGGQTEQY
-651 QFFID
+651 QFFIV
-656 GGGFLQQNIP
+656 GGIGGFLQQNIS
-666 YADIGDDNLNS
+666 YANIGDDTLDN
-677 DDLTDTLRIE
+677 DDLTDTLRIK
-687 FSLTKSA
+687 FTLTKSA

-708 DTNTIV
+708 ATNTIV
-714 ATISKSLDRPNAYTP
+714 ATISNSLNRPDAYSP
-729 AKNLYGYINSGVVQE
+729 AKNLYGYINSGAVKE
-744 AGNFDLL
+744 ADNFDLL

-770 SGKMRTNDSVQLQ
+770 SGKVRINDSVQLQ
-783 AQVTPTNATMRNVV
+783 AQVTPANATMRNVV
-797 WQSSDPTV
+797 WQSSDSTV
-805 ATVDKFGIATALQ
+805 ASVDKFGIATALQ

-833 PVAANDGTKA
+833 PLASGSSA
-843 GDIPSTLDTTGISE
+843 TLDTTGISE

-873 SDGIDDSWEKAY
+873 NDGIEDSWENAY
-885 FSNLST
+885 FSGLST
-891 VNATSD
+891 VDASSD
-897 NDLDGNTDAAEFQAG
+897 IDNDGNTDAAEFQAG
-912 THPADPGSNFRL
+912 TDPTDPSSSFRI
-924 NIQDAST
+924 NIQDVST
-931 NFDLSWPSASG
+931 DFDLSWPSASG
-942 RTYSIQMTTD
+942 RTYSIRMTPD
-952 LGDSWTPLDSNITAT
+952 LGQPWTVVENTIAAT
-967 PPTNS
+967 PPTNA
-972 RSITPSNSTA
+972 RSFTPATSAA

>member
-1 MTIPKPL
+1 MTTYNYL
-8 LSLALVFCFILGFTL
+8 RFLTLTFCFALGFTV

-51 ATQLNSTQVDSN
+51 ATQLNSTQVDIN
-63 GDPFFPSTPVA
+63 DDPFFPSTAVA
-74 TPQIDRLADDGLLAD
+74 TPQIDRLADDGLLAG

-108 NNNRNYIQTKALHE
+108 NNNRNFIQPKALHE

-135 YATGIAGKWKQSR
+135 YVTGIAGKWKQSR
-148 GTAAIP
+148 GTAEIP
-154 GKDYVDQFGWDDIY
+154 GKDYVDQFGWDEIY
-168 CFDVVGEG
+168 CFDLIGEG
-176 SRHIDPNFV
+176 ARHIDPNFV
-185 INGKWTF
+185 INGVVTYFKQV
-192 FNNNRNGGIDPLTGR
+192 NGGIDPLTGR

-221 FIEAHQNEPFFLYYS
+221 FIETHQNEPFFLYYP

-250 QPHSIFDNWEAGYA
+250 L
-264 PQPAVNE
+264 PQSLYDDFETVTYPLGKEDPAYE
-271 YGSFKG
+271 YGAFDG

-282 FPDMV
+282 FPDMM

-298 DKLDDL
+298 DKLDAL

-310 LIVLMGDNGTK
+310 LIVVMGDNGTK
-321 SAYSYTLSDATEF
+321 ASFSYTVPGTTEF
-334 IGGKGECRANG
+334 VGGKGECRANG

-377 CEAAGLEIPNAG
+377 CEAAGLEIPNAD

-411 IYTWYNANEPRTN
+411 IYTWYNANKPMTD
-424 TTKLVQFAQ
+424 TTKLVQYAQ

-445 NPPNFPQGRFFDLRT
+445 DPPNFPQGRFFDLRT
-460 DPLELEDAYNNTVNT
+460 DPLELY
-475 GLSIILR
+475 
-482 SGLDLE
+482 SGLDLTTLAVE
-488 ALTPEQQAAYDR
+488 EQAAYDR
-500 LGLVLANNT
+500 LGIVLANNT

-518 ETSFATVRYATQ
+518 ETTFSTVRYATQ
-530 FEGSEGFQSAGGI
+530 FEGSEGFQSGGV

-548 FSESSVGG
+548 FTETSVGG

-571 KSPTAGSSRAFY
+571 RSPTAGSSRAFY
-583 NTGAGASFDV
+583 NTGAGASF
-593 GATWSTTLD
+593 GAGASWSTTVD
-602 FTFEGLPNTAS
+602 FTFEGLPNTAPGS
-613 NAETATLLVANGF
+613 TTLLVANGF
-626 SSSNTSN
+626 SSSNTAN

-640 IQKGRKQTEDY
+640 IQKGGGQLQQY
-651 QFFID
+651 QFFIS

-666 YADIGDDNLNS
+666 YADIGDDTLDS

-708 DTNTIV
+708 ATNTIV
-714 ATISKSLDRPNAYTP
+714 ATISKSLNRPDAYSP
-729 AKNLYGYINSGVVQE
+729 AKNLYGYINSGAVQE

-770 SGKMRTNDSVQLQ
+770 SGKVRINDSVQLQ
-783 AQVTPTNATMRNVV
+783 AQVTPANATMRNVV

-833 PVAANDGTKA
+833 PLASGSTA
-843 GDIPSTLDTTGISE
+843 TLDTTGISE

-873 SDGIDDSWEKAY
+873 SDGIEDSWENAY
-885 FSNLST
+885 FSSLST
-891 VNATSD
+891 VDASSD
-897 NDLDGNTDAAEFQAG
+897 IDNDGNTDAAEFQAG
-912 THPADPGSNFRL
+912 TDPTDPSSSFRI
-924 NIQDAST
+924 NIQDVST
-931 NFDLSWPSASG
+931 DFDLSWPSASG
-942 RTYSIQMTTD
+942 RTYSIRMTPD
-952 LGDSWTPLDSNITAT
+952 LGQPWTVVEGTIAAT

-972 RSITPSNSTA
+972 RSFTPATSAA

>member
-1 MTIPKPL
+1 MTTYNYL
-8 LSLALVFCFILGFTL
+8 RFLTLTFCFALGFTV

-51 ATQLNSTQVDSN
+51 ATQLNSTQLDIN
-63 GDPFFPSTPVA
+63 GDPFFPSTAVA
-74 TPQIDRLADDGLLAD
+74 TPQIDRLADDGLLAG

-95 ICEPTRVALMSGM
+95 ICEPTRVALMTGM
-108 NNNRNYIQTKALHE
+108 NNNRNYIQPKALHE

-135 YATGIAGKWKQSR
+135 YVTGIAGKWKQSR
-148 GTAAIP
+148 GTAEIP
-154 GKDYVDQFGWDDIY
+154 GKDYVDQFGWDEIY
-168 CFDVVGEG
+168 CFDLIGEG
-176 SRHIDPNFV
+176 ARHIDPNFV
-185 INGKWTF
+185 INGVVTYFKQV
-192 FNNNRNGGIDPLTGR
+192 NGGIDPLTGR

-221 FIEAHQNEPFFLYYS
+221 FIETHQNEPFFLYYP

-250 QPHSIFDNWEAGYA
+250 L
-264 PQPAVNE
+264 PQSLYDDFETVTYPLGKEDPAYE
-271 YGSFKG
+271 YGAFDG

-282 FPDMV
+282 FPDMM

-298 DKLDDL
+298 DKLDAL

-310 LIVLMGDNGTK
+310 LIVVMGDNGTK
-321 SAYSYTLSDATEF
+321 ASFSYTVPGTTEF
-334 IGGKGECRANG
+334 VGGKGECRANG

-377 CEAAGLEIPNAG
+377 CEAAGLEIPNAD

-411 IYTWYNANEPRTN
+411 IYTWYNANKPMTD
-424 TTKLVQFAQ
+424 TTKLVQYAQ

-445 NPPNFPQGRFFDLRT
+445 DPPNFPQGRFFDLRT
-460 DPLELEDAYNNTVNT
+460 DPLELY
-475 GLSIILR
+475 
-482 SGLDLE
+482 SGLDLTTLAVE
-488 ALTPEQQAAYDR
+488 EQAAYDR
-500 LGLVLANNT
+500 LGIVLANNT

-518 ETSFATVRYATQ
+518 ETTFSTVRYATQ
-530 FEGSEGFQSAGGI
+530 FEGSEGFQSGGV

-548 FSESSVGG
+548 FTETSVGG

-571 KSPTAGSSRAFY
+571 RSPTAGSSRAFY
-583 NTGAGASFDV
+583 NTGAGASF
-593 GATWSTTLD
+593 GAGASWSTTVD
-602 FTFEGLPNTAS
+602 FTFEGLPNTAPGS
-613 NAETATLLVANGF
+613 TTLLVANGF
-626 SSSNTSN
+626 SSSNTAN

-640 IQKGRKQTEDY
+640 IQKGGGQLQQY
-651 QFFID
+651 QFFIS

-666 YADIGDDNLNS
+666 YADIGDDTLDS

-708 DTNTIV
+708 ATNTIV
-714 ATISKSLDRPNAYTP
+714 ATISKSLNRPDAYSP
-729 AKNLYGYINSGVVQE
+729 AKNLYGYINSGAVQE

-770 SGKMRTNDSVQLQ
+770 SGKVRINDSVQLQ
-783 AQVTPTNATMRNVV
+783 AQVTPANATMRNVV

-833 PVAANDGTKA
+833 PLASGSTA
-843 GDIPSTLDTTGISE
+843 TLDTTGISE

-873 SDGIDDSWEKAY
+873 SDGIEDSWENAY
-885 FSNLST
+885 FSSLST
-891 VNATSD
+891 VDASSD
-897 NDLDGNTDAAEFQAG
+897 IDNDGNTDAAEFQAG
-912 THPADPGSNFRL
+912 TDPTDPSSSFRI
-924 NIQDAST
+924 NIQDVST
-931 NFDLSWPSASG
+931 DFDLSWPSASG
-942 RTYSIQMTTD
+942 RTYSIRMTPD
-952 LGDSWTPLDSNITAT
+952 LGQPWTVVEGTIAAT

-972 RSITPSNSTA
+972 RSFTPATSAA

>member
-1 MTIPKPL
+1 
-8 LSLALVFCFILGFTL
+8 
-23 QPLSATEQPNVVF
+23 
-36 ILIDDLSHYGVSAYG
+36 
-51 ATQLNSTQVDSN
+51 
-63 GDPFFPSTPVA
+63 
-74 TPQIDRLADDGLLAD
+74 
-89 NAFAYA
+89 
-95 ICEPTRVALMSGM
+95 MSGM

-185 INGKWTF
+185 INGVVTF
-192 FNNNRNGGIDPLTGR
+192 FKQQNGGIDPVTGR
-207 RWYGPDLINRFALN
+207 RWYGPDLINQFALN

-250 QPHSIFDNWEAGYA
+250 EPQSIFDNWEAGYA

-411 IYTWYNANEPRTN
+411 IYTWYNANKPRTD

-482 SGLDLE
+482 SGLDLTT
-488 ALTPEQQAAYDR
+488 LTVEQQAAYDR

-530 FEGSEGFQSAGGI
+530 FEGSEGFQAGGI

-548 FSESSVGG
+548 FTEFSAGG
-556 LYLPAGQSPVFGTLK
+556 MYLPAGQAPVFSTLK
-571 KSPTAGSSRAFY
+571 RSPTAGSSTAYY
-583 NTGAGASFDV
+583 NTGAGASFGV
-593 GATWSTTLD
+593 GATWNTTLD
-602 FTFEGLPNTAS
+602 FTFEGLANTAPGD
-613 NAETATLLVANGF
+613 TTLLVANGF
-626 SSSNTSN
+626 SSSNTAN

-640 IQKGRKQTEDY
+640 YKKGADNFNNTS
-651 QFFID
+651 
-656 GGGFLQQNIP
+656 FLSAVVDFCSRIFLMQISAMIP
-666 YADIGDDNLNS
+666 W
-677 DDLTDTLRIE
+677 
-687 FSLTKSA
+687 
-694 IAGQFDAVATLTNL
+694 IAM
-708 DTNTIV
+708 I
-714 ATISKSLDRPNAYTP
+714 
-729 AKNLYGYINSGVVQE
+729 
-744 AGNFDLL
+744 
-751 NIDSF
+751 
-756 TYTATPEPSDQSMS
+756 
-770 SGKMRTNDSVQLQ
+770 
-783 AQVTPTNATMRNVV
+783 
-797 WQSSDPTV
+797 
-805 ATVDKFGIATALQ
+805 
-818 PGEAT
+818 
-823 ISLYSWEDAR
+823 
-833 PVAANDGTKA
+833 
-843 GDIPSTLDTTGISE
+843 
-857 QVTIVVNP
+857 
-865 PLIHTDDD
+865 
-873 SDGIDDSWEKAY
+873 
-885 FSNLST
+885 
-891 VNATSD
+891 
-897 NDLDGNTDAAEFQAG
+897 
-912 THPADPGSNFRL
+912 
-924 NIQDAST
+924 
-931 NFDLSWPSASG
+931 
-942 RTYSIQMTTD
+942 
-952 LGDSWTPLDSNITAT
+952 
-967 PPTNS
+967 
-972 RSITPSNSTA
+972 
-982 FYQITID
+982 

>member
-1 MTIPKPL
+1 MTTYNYL
-8 LSLALVFCFILGFTL
+8 RFLTLTFCFALGFTV

-51 ATQLNSTQVDSN
+51 ATQLNSTQLDIN
-63 GDPFFPSTPVA
+63 GDPFFPSTAVA
-74 TPQIDRLADDGLLAD
+74 TPQIDRLADDGLLAG

-95 ICEPTRVALMSGM
+95 ICEPTRVALMTGM
-108 NNNRNYIQTKALHE
+108 NNNRNYIQPKALHE

-135 YATGIAGKWKQSR
+135 YVTGIAGKWKQSR
-148 GTAAIP
+148 GTAEIP
-154 GKDYVDQFGWDDIY
+154 GKDYVDQFGWDEIY
-168 CFDVVGEG
+168 CFDLIGEG
-176 SRHIDPNFV
+176 ARHIDPNFV
-185 INGKWTF
+185 INGVVTYFKQV
-192 FNNNRNGGIDPLTGR
+192 NGGIDPLTGR

-221 FIEAHQNEPFFLYYS
+221 FIETHQNEPFFLYYP

-250 QPHSIFDNWEAGYA
+250 L
-264 PQPAVNE
+264 PQSLYDDFETVTYPLGKEDPAYE
-271 YGSFKG
+271 YGAFDG

-282 FPDMV
+282 FPDMM

-298 DKLDDL
+298 DKLDAL

-310 LIVLMGDNGTK
+310 LIVVMGDNGTK
-321 SAYSYTLSDATEF
+321 ASFSYTVPGTTEF
-334 IGGKGECRANG
+334 VGGKGECRANG

-377 CEAAGLEIPNAG
+377 CEAAGLEIPNAD

-411 IYTWYNANEPRTN
+411 IYTWYNANKPMTD
-424 TTKLVQFAQ
+424 TTKLVQYAQ

-445 NPPNFPQGRFFDLRT
+445 DPPNFPQGRFFDLRT
-460 DPLELEDAYNNTVNT
+460 DPLELY
-475 GLSIILR
+475 
-482 SGLDLE
+482 SGLDLTTLAVE
-488 ALTPEQQAAYDR
+488 EQAAYDR
-500 LGLVLANNT
+500 LGIVLANNT

-518 ETSFATVRYATQ
+518 ETTFSTVRYATQ
-530 FEGSEGFQSAGGI
+530 FEGSEGFQSGGV

-548 FSESSVGG
+548 FTETSVGG

-571 KSPTAGSSRAFY
+571 RSPTAGSSRAFY
-583 NTGAGASFDV
+583 NTGAGASF
-593 GATWSTTLD
+593 GAGASWSTTVD
-602 FTFEGLPNTAS
+602 FTFEGLPNTAPGS
-613 NAETATLLVANGF
+613 TTLLVANGF
-626 SSSNTSN
+626 SSSNTAN
-633 ANVMYAA
+633 ANVMYAG
-640 IQKGRKQTEDY
+640 IQKGGGQLQQY
-651 QFFID
+651 QFFIS

-666 YADIGDDNLNS
+666 YADIGDDTLDS

-708 DTNTIV
+708 ATNTIV
-714 ATISKSLDRPNAYTP
+714 ATISKSLERPDAYSP
-729 AKNLYGYINSGVVQE
+729 AKNLYGYINSGAVQE

-770 SGKMRTNDSVQLQ
+770 SGKVRINDSVQLQ
-783 AQVTPTNATMRNVV
+783 AQVTPANATMRNVV

-833 PVAANDGTKA
+833 PLASGSTA
-843 GDIPSTLDTTGISE
+843 TLDTTGISE

-873 SDGIDDSWEKAY
+873 SDGIEDSWENAY
-885 FSNLST
+885 FSSLST
-891 VNATSD
+891 VDASSD
-897 NDLDGNTDAAEFQAG
+897 IDNDGNTDAAEFQAG
-912 THPADPGSNFRL
+912 TDPTDPSSSFRI
-924 NIQDAST
+924 NIQDVST
-931 NFDLSWPSASG
+931 DFDLSWPSASG
-942 RTYSIQMTTD
+942 RTYSIRMTPD
-952 LGDSWTPLDSNITAT
+952 LGQPWTVVEGTIAAT

-972 RSITPSNSTA
+972 RSFTPATSAA

>member
-1 MTIPKPL
+1 MILPCLIHAPL
-8 LSLALVFCFILGFTL
+8 L
-23 QPLSATEQPNVVF
+23 ATIRPNVVF
-36 ILIDDLSHYGVSAYG
+36 ILIDDLSHYGVSSYG
-51 ATQLNSTQVDSN
+51 ATHLNSTQVDTN
-63 GDPFFPSTPVA
+63 GDPFFETTPVA
-74 TPQIDRLADDGLLAD
+74 TPQIDRLADEGLLAG

-122 SQITFGDIFKQAG
+122 SQITFGDIFKKAG

-154 GKDYVDQFGWDDIY
+154 GKDYVDQFGWDDVY

-185 INGKWTF
+185 INGVVTYFKKQ
-192 FNNNRNGGIDPLTGR
+192 NGGIDPVTGR

-221 FIEAHQNEPFFLYYS
+221 FIEAHQDEPFFLYYS

-250 QPHSIFDNWEAGYA
+250 EPHSIFDNWEAGYA

-321 SAYSYTLSDATEF
+321 SAYSYTLSDGTEF

-377 CEAAGLEIPNAG
+377 CDAAGLEIPNAD

-411 IYTWYNANEPRTN
+411 IYTWYNANKPMTD
-424 TTKLVQFAQ
+424 TTKLVQYAQ

-445 NPPNFPQGRFFDLRT
+445 DPPNFPQGRFFDLRT
-460 DPLELEDAYNNTVNT
+460 DPLELY
-475 GLSIILR
+475 
-482 SGLDLE
+482 SGLDLTTLAVE
-488 ALTPEQQAAYDR
+488 EQAAYDR
-500 LGLVLANNT
+500 LGIVLANNT

-518 ETSFATVRYATQ
+518 ETTFSTVRYATQ
-530 FEGSEGFQSAGGI
+530 FEGSEGFQSGGV

-548 FSESSVGG
+548 FTETSVGG

-571 KSPTAGSSRAFY
+571 RSPTAGSSRAFY
-583 NTGAGASFDV
+583 NTGAGASF
-593 GATWSTTLD
+593 GAGASWSTTVD
-602 FTFEGLPNTAS
+602 FTFEGLPNTAPGS
-613 NAETATLLVANGF
+613 TTLLVANGF
-626 SSSNTSN
+626 SSSNTAN

-640 IQKGRKQTEDY
+640 IQKGGGQLQQY
-651 QFFID
+651 QFFIS

-666 YADIGDDNLNS
+666 YADIGDDTLDS

-687 FSLTKSA
+687 FSLTKSS
-694 IAGQFDAVATLTNL
+694 IAGQFDAIATLTNL
-708 DTNTIV
+708 ATNTIV
-714 ATISKSLDRPNAYTP
+714 ATISKSLNRPDAYSP
-729 AKNLYGYINSGVVQE
+729 AKNLYGYINSGAVQE

-770 SGKMRTNDSVQLQ
+770 SGKVRINDSVQLQ
-783 AQVTPTNATMRNVV
+783 AQVTPANATMRNVV

-833 PVAANDGTKA
+833 PLASGSTA
-843 GDIPSTLDTTGISE
+843 TLDTTGISE

-873 SDGIDDSWEKAY
+873 SDGIEDSWENAY
-885 FSNLST
+885 FSSLST
-891 VNATSD
+891 VDASSD
-897 NDLDGNTDAAEFQAG
+897 IDNDGNTDAAEFQAG
-912 THPADPGSNFRL
+912 TDPTDPSSSFRI
-924 NIQDAST
+924 NIQDVST
-931 NFDLSWPSASG
+931 DFDLSWPSASG
-942 RTYSIQMTTD
+942 RTYSIRMTTD
-952 LGDSWTPLDSNITAT
+952 LGQPWTVVEGTIAAT

-972 RSITPSNSTA
+972 RSFTPATSAA